1 MKKSLLTLGL
11 FGLSLGAFAQNPFP
25 LVGPFV
31 EVNTNVNNIQT
42 PPNLGIAQIN
52 TISPTFCWAL
62 AYDAGSTP
70 VGPKNTVLTPSNATG
85 TEFNYLSVAGTPM
98 FQPANISAVST
109 TLAYCAQYSGSM
121 NGGGGEVI
129 RTINGGNTWRKITT
143 NTNFALPAG
152 FANWVSMF
160 DANVGVAMGDPNPLP
175 GGGGPGVFEIIR
187 TTNASAT
194 AANPV
199 LGATAPTWTRV
210 TAVPTALTAGEYGI
224 VESYTSL
231 GNSIWCGT
239 SHTVNMVDQPC
250 RVLRSVDRGLT
261 WTAAN
266 TPLAGAISKLAFK
279 DQNNGIAY
287 RQNTASADLIR
298 TTDGGLTWAVVPL
311 PTGRDTLC
319 GKFYRYD
326 IQAIPGQGFISMGQA
341 VAGERRPF
349 NFGVS
354 FSPDGIQWYDI
365 EKGVRSYI
373 AGGLINC
380 VATPTGRTYQ
390 GYLGGFTGRA
400 GSVGFPAGG
409 QGGMYQVSPTVCA
422 TLPTGATCILATR
435 SAELQ
440 RTLSVYPNP
449 SSNGVFQVSL
459 NDGIKAGTTLTVFD
473 VMGRVVLT
481 RELNATAI
489 GSKTFNLNLSNE
501 KSGVYTLRVA
511 GASGFATSKL
521 VVE

>member
-11 FGLSLGAFAQNPFP
+11 LGLGLGAFAQNPFP

-31 EVNTNVNNIQT
+31 EVNRTNIQT
-42 PPNLGIAQIN
+42 PPSLGIGQIS

-62 AYDAGSTP
+62 GYDSTP
-70 VGPKNTVLTPSNATG
+70 TPAGPKNQLLTPSNAAG
-85 TEFNYLSVAGTPM
+85 TEFNYLSVAGSAG
-98 FQPANISAVST
+98 FQPSNISAVTT

-129 RTINGGNTWRKITT
+129 RTTNGGNTWRRISTT
-143 NTNFALPAG
+143 ANFANPAG

-175 GGGGPGVFEIIR
+175 AGGGPGVFEIIR
-187 TTNASAT
+187 TTNASAS
-194 AANPV
+194 AAAPV
-199 LGATAPTWTRV
+199 GGVTVPTWTRI
-210 TAVPTALTAGEYGI
+210 TAVPTALTADEYGI

-231 GNSIWCGT
+231 GNSVWCGT
-239 SHTVNMVDQPC
+239 SHVNAAGVDQPC
-250 RVLRSVDRGLT
+250 RVLRSTDRGLT

-266 TPLAGAISKLAFK
+266 TPLLGAISKLAFK

-287 RQNTASADLIR
+287 RQNTTSADLIR
-298 TTDGGLTWAVVPL
+298 TTDGGVTWTIVPL

-341 VAGERRPF
+341 IAGERRPF

-354 FSPDGIQWYDI
+354 YSIDGIRWTDL

-380 VATPTGRTYQ
+380 TITPAGATFQ

-400 GSVGFPAGG
+400 GSDPGIPGGG
-409 QGGMYQVSPTVCA
+409 QGGMYQVSPT
-422 TLPTGATCILATR
+422 TCGVFRACTVVSTR

-440 RTLSVYPNP
+440 RSLSVYPNP

-459 NDGIKAGTTLTVFD
+459 NDGIKAGTVLTVFD
-473 VMGRVVLT
+473 VMGRVVMA
-481 RELNATAI
+481 RELNATAV
-489 GSKTFNLNLSNE
+489 GSKTVNLDLSNE
-501 KSGVYTLRVA
+501 KSGVYTLRIS
-511 GASGFATSKL
+511 GDNGFATSKL